1 MQTETILW
9 IVFAVVIII
18 MLALDL
24 GVFNKKAHVIRVK
37 EALIWSGIWISI
49 GMLFFVGIYF
59 FLDNE
64 LGLQYLATYLIEKSL
79 SMDNIFVFFLLFSYF
94 NLPAE
99 NQHKV
104 LFWGILGALF
114 FRGIFIWAGAA
125 IILQFHWVI
134 YIMSVFLIYTGI
146 KLLVKKERKMNP
158 EKMFAVRMLK
168 KIFPVSDKYYKDKF
182 FINMDK
188 HTHATMLF
196 VTLVA
201 VEFTDIIF
209 AVDSIPA
216 ALSISQDPF
225 IVFTSNVFAIMGLR
239 SLYFVLAGVIDK
251 LRFLKFGLCLILVFI
266 GVKMFLHDIYKI
278 STLFSLGVIVSV
290 LILSI
295 ISSLLIKEKKNELN
309 YEI

>member
-1 MQTETILW
+1 MQVETILW
-9 IVFAVVIII
+9 LVFAVVIII

-49 GMLFFVGIYF
+49 GMLFFAGIYF

-79 SMDNIFVFFLLFSYF
+79 SVDNIFVFFLLFSYF
-94 NLPAE
+94 NLPLE

-104 LFWGILGALF
+104 LFWGIFGALF
-114 FRGIFIWAGAA
+114 FRGIFIWTGAT

-146 KLLVKKERKMNP
+146 KMFVKKEGKMNP

-168 KIFPVSDKYYKDKF
+168 KIFPVSDKYHDDKF

-196 VTLVA
+196 VALVA

-225 IVFTSNVFAIMGLR
+225 
-239 SLYFVLAGVIDK
+239 K
-251 LRFLKFGLCLILVFI
+251 I
-266 GVKMFLHDIYKI
+266 GRAHV
-278 STLFSLGVIVSV
+278 
-290 LILSI
+290 
-295 ISSLLIKEKKNELN
+295 
-309 YEI
+309 